1 MDHEYERTR
10 TLVISAIESQF
21 HFHEISLVPLSGKFF
36 PRSVL
41 LEKII
46 PRLRKR
52 EKILP
57 PEDLRAGE
65 VEILQKVPR
74 VLMFQ
79 RKE

>member
-1 MDHEYERTR
+1 MDHEYERT
-10 TLVISAIESQF
+10 LVISSIELQF
-21 HFHEISLVPLSGKFF
+21 HFHEVFLCTLLWLIFS
-36 PRSVL
+36 RSVP

-52 EKILP
+52 EKIIP